1 MQGFYFSRQRI
12 GYTQTF
18 VAAFLLPMQIIQAQ
32 HQNRLLSFAAAFPL
46 ICPIPAHTIQ
56 QLHKPPIYR
65 PRHAGGHTVKR
76 NTSTDTRY
84 HRHAGRCTG
93 QRSRPII
100 IMYIGV
106 LWCVPVMGSCQTEHH
121 SADHTSGCGSVHL
134 ACILCMVS
142 AWQLEIWH
150 RVGLAH
156 STRRDSPAA
165 GARLAAAE
173 LLAACRRFSFRA
185 FAR

>member
-100 IMYIGV
+100 IRYIRV
-106 LWCVPVMGSCQTEHH
+106 RLCALLWIHARQCSIAQT
-121 SADHTSGCGSVHL
+121 
-134 ACILCMVS
+134 M
-142 AWQLEIWH
+142 
-150 RVGLAH
+150 
-156 STRRDSPAA
+156 PAA
-165 GARLAAAE
+165 AGQCIRLTSSAGGAARRGSPVARARLAAAE
-173 LLAACRRFSFRA
+173 LLAACRRISFRA